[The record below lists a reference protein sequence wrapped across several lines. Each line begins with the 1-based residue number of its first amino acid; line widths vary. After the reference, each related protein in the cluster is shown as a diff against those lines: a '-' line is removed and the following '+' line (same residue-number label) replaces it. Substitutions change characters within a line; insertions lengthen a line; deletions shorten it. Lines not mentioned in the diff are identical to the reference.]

1 MIKTPEEIE
10 ADKKA
15 AVEVRKIVAEKKK
28 QKEIAARLALNGVEN
43 PNVRF
48 VLQYVMELSGYQ
60 DNPVVIGPDGDVKR
74 GSLEY
79 NVGRESV
86 YHDLRKL
93 MTAETKNIV
102 ERSE

>member
-1 MIKTPEEIE
+1 VKTPEEIE

-15 AVEVRKIVAEKKK
+15 QIEVRKAAAEKKEK
-28 QKEIAARLALNGVEN
+28 DEAAARLALNGVDN
-43 PNVRF
+43 PNVLF
-48 VLQYVMELSGYQ
+48 VLRYVMKLSGFHS
-60 DNPVVIGPDGDVKR
+60 NPVVIGPDGDVKR

-86 YHDLRKL
+86 YHDLRKM
-93 MTAETKNIV
+93 MTAETKNSI

>member
-1 MIKTPEEIE
+1 MTKTPEAIE
-10 ADKKA
+10 AEKKA
-15 AVEVRKIVAEKKK
+15 AAAARKEAAEKKAN
-28 QKEIAARLALNGVEN
+28 EDAAIRLALNGVEN
-43 PNVRF
+43 PNVRY
-48 VLQYVMELSGYQ
+48 VLQYIMRLSGFHS
-60 DNPVVIGPDGDVKR
+60 NPVVIGPDGDVKR